1 MLHGWV
7 SGIADSDLGSIDIQ
21 RGRDVGLPPYI
32 RVREICGF
40 KNITSFDD
48 LIGVLDTFVSFFKL
62 LNIFK

>member
-1 MLHGWV
+1 MFHGWV
-7 SGIADSDLGSIDIQ
+7 SPIGDQDLCSIDIV
-21 RGRDVGLPPYI
+21 RGRDVGIPPYI

-48 LIGVLDTFVSFFKL
+48 LIGVLDTFVSIFKL